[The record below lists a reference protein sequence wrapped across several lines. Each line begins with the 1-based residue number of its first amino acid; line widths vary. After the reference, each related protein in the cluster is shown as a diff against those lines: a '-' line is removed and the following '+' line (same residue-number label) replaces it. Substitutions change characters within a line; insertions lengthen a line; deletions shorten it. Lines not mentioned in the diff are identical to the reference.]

1 MSGRL
6 ARIARR
12 TGARARRLWGAQ
24 HPPAPFIVGSPRS
37 GTTLLRMMLD
47 AHPQLTVLP
56 ETHFL
61 PELVAACEAG
71 ATAEEAA
78 AVVAGHRR
86 WGDFH
91 LDQDELAARMAQ
103 AGAQPSASG
112 ALRAFYEL
120 YAESQ
125 GKPRWGDKTPEYA
138 LLMADIEGL
147 LPEARFIHVIRD
159 GRDAALSRIR
169 WRLQRTGEPANVAR
183 LARRWKRWIRRARR
197 QGSQVAHYTEVRY
210 EDLILDTEAT
220 LRSLCEF
227 LALDWDAAILD
238 YHSKASQRLEE
249 IAHELPANADRRS
262 LAADQRLAK
271 HEMTT
276 KPPSPDRVA
285 VWRTEME
292 ADDRERFEGVA
303 GDLLTELGYP
313 LGG

>member
-6 ARIARR
+6 AQAMRR
-12 TGARARRLWGAQ
+12 LGARGAGRR
-24 HPPAPFIVGSPRS
+24 PPAPFIVGSPRS

-47 AHPQLTVLP
+47 AHSQLTVLP

-61 PELVAACEAG
+61 PELVEACEGG
-71 ATAEEAA
+71 ATAAEAA
-78 AVVAGHRR
+78 AVVAAHRR

-91 LDQDELAARMAQ
+91 LDQAELEARMAA
-103 AGAQPSASG
+103 AGERPSASD
-112 ALRAFYEL
+112 ALRAFYDL
-120 YAESQ
+120 YAETQ

-138 LLMADIEGL
+138 LLMKQIEGL

-169 WRLQRTGEPANVAR
+169 WRLQRTGEPANVER
-183 LARRWKRWIRRARR
+183 LARRWKRWIRRARKQGR
-197 QGSQVAHYTEVRY
+197 QVSHYTEVRY

-220 LRSLCEF
+220 LRGLCEF

-238 YHSKASQRLEE
+238 YHAQASRRLEE
-249 IAHELPANADRRS
+249 IAHELPAATDRQA

-292 ADDRERFEGVA
+292 PADRERFEATA
-303 GDLLTELGYP
+303 GDLLSELGYP

>member
-1 MSGRL
+1 MSGRITQ
-6 ARIARR
+6 AVRRI
-12 TGARARRLWGAQ
+12 GARARRR
-24 HPPAPFIVGSPRS
+24 PPAPFIVGSPRS

-47 AHPQLTVLP
+47 AHPQLTILP

-61 PELVAACEAG
+61 PELVEACEAG
-71 ATAEEAA
+71 ATAQEAA
-78 AVVAGHRR
+78 GVVAAHRR
-86 WGDFH
+86 WADFH
-91 LDQDELAARMAQ
+91 LDQAELGARLAA
-103 AGAQPSASG
+103 AGDRPAASD
-112 ALRAFYEL
+112 ALRAFYDL
-120 YAESQ
+120 YAEGQ

-138 LLMADIEGL
+138 LLMTQIEGL

-169 WRLQRTGEPANVAR
+169 WRLQRTGEPANIER
-183 LARRWKRWIRRARR
+183 LARRWKRWIRRARKQGR
-197 QGSQVAHYTEVRY
+197 QVTHYTEVRY

-220 LRSLCEF
+220 LRGLCEF
-227 LALDWDAAILD
+227 LALDWDAAVLD
-238 YHSKASQRLEE
+238 YHAQASRRLEE
-249 IAHELPANADRRS
+249 IAHELPAATDRQA

-276 KPPSPDRVA
+276 KPPRADRVA

-292 ADDRERFEGVA
+292 PADRERFEATA